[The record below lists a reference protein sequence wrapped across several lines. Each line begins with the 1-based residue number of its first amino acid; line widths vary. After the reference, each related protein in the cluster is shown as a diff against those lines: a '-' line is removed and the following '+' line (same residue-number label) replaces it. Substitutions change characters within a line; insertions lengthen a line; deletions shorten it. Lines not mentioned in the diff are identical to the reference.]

1 MRVINVAFNIGQM
14 LADRARLLGKK
25 EGFVARNVRLTFEEM
40 NSRANAVAHFL
51 LEKNFMPG
59 DKIAIICKNNEDFVA
74 VFFGAAK
81 IGVISVVINCKL
93 QAKEITTIINHS
105 NVKAVMY
112 DADLKNLIGH
122 TKSNT
127 TIDYYLSNS
136 TNSGEYLISNIIQL
150 YAHDEPTYHTFDSD
164 PIVMIY
170 TSGTSGNPKA
180 AMLSHTNLFSS
191 AVSLSTTIT
200 YLESDRFML
209 VVPMFHIAGFV
220 PLITNIHT
228 GATTILLEDFEPIFA
243 WKVIEKERITS
254 MMSVPEMLAS
264 LIKTLDIMKPNLST
278 LRTITCGAASVP
290 PQIIVVFKQFGIPV
304 QQVYGITEYTGSLS
318 MWRCEFDEKKF
329 GSKGKAVMYGEVK
342 VVSLET
348 GEELPPYENGEIIC
362 SGPQTFLG
370 YYQDE
375 EATNQVL
382 KDGWY
387 YTGDIGYLDEDGF
400 LYLVD
405 RLKDIIVSNGEKIYS
420 AEIEAVLAKHP
431 AVAQVGVVGIPDSYF
446 GEIPRAY
453 IELVQGMT
461 VSQEELIDF
470 CRKDLAA
477 YKVIREVVFVD
488 QLPRNT
494 VGKLLKEELKK
505 LQPH

>member
-1 MRVINVAFNIGQM
+1 MAFNIGQM

-25 EGFVARNVRLTFEEM
+25 EGFVANNVRLTFEEM
-40 NSRANAVAHFL
+40 NGRSNAVAHFL
-51 LEKNFMPG
+51 IGKNFKAG
-59 DKIAIICKNNEDFVA
+59 DKIAIICKNNADFVT

-81 IGVISVVINCKL
+81 IGVICVAVNYKL
-93 QAKEITTIINHS
+93 QAKEIATIFNHS
-105 NVKAVMY
+105 KVKAVMY
-112 DADLKNLIGH
+112 DEDLKNLIEQ
-122 TKSNT
+122 TKSET
-127 TIDYYLSNS
+127 AVDYYLSNS
-136 TNSGEYLISNIIQL
+136 SNNGEYLISNIFQL
-150 YAHDEPTYHTFDSD
+150 YSAQEPEYKTYDHD
-164 PIVMIY
+164 PILMIY
-170 TSGTSGNPKA
+170 TSGTSGAPKA
-180 AMLSHTNLFSS
+180 AMLSHLNLFSS
-191 AVSLSTTIT
+191 SVSLSTTIT

-228 GATTILLEDFEPIFA
+228 GATTILLEDFEPISA

-254 MMSVPEMLAS
+254 MMSVPEMLAA
-264 LIKTLDIMKPNLST
+264 LIKALDIMKPNLST

-304 QQVYGITEYTGSLS
+304 QQVYGITEYTGSLTI
-318 MWRCEFDEKKF
+318 WRSEFDDKKI

-348 GEELPPYENGEIIC
+348 GEELPPYENGEVIC

-375 EATNQVL
+375 EGTDQVL

-387 YTGDIGYLDEDGF
+387 YTGDIGHVDENGF

-420 AEIEAVLAKHP
+420 AEIEAVLIKHP
-431 AVAQVGVVGIPDSYF
+431 AVAQVGVVGVPDSYF

-453 IELVQGMT
+453 IELVPGMI

-477 YKVIREVVFVD
+477 YKVIKEVVFVD
-488 QLPRNT
+488 RLPKNT

-505 LQPH
+505 LQPQ